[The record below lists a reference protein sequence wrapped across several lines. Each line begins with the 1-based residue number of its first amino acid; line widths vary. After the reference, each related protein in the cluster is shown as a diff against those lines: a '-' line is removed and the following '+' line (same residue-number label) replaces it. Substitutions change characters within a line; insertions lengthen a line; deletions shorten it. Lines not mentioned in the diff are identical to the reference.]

1 VFFAVYHIAKNTF
14 RESLREPVYLL
25 ILMLAMVLI
34 SSTPWFSMFV
44 FREQVKLVTD
54 SAMASVLVFG
64 LVTAVL
70 CASRAVS
77 REIENGTALLLLS
90 KPVMR
95 PVFLLAKILGI
106 TGALTVFWFILSLVS
121 LVSIRVAADQFFLD
135 YRVLFVY
142 ILAVILAFVV
152 AGVHNFVTRS
162 SFPMMAVLFIGGTMA
177 IATVVIAALPVRS
190 AWLPPDADAGGLA
203 YETVPALFLILFA
216 VWAMGTIATA
226 LSTRLK
232 LIPNMLACSALF
244 VVGLMSDWL
253 IGRFADSNP
262 VAALLY
268 AAVPN
273 WQLLW
278 MADALTAKVKIP
290 LGYMGLAVLY
300 IFLFMVFF
308 SILASLLFSHREV
321 GEQNPG

>member
-1 VFFAVYHIAKNTF
+1 
-14 RESLREPVYLL
+14 
-25 ILMLAMVLI
+25 
-34 SSTPWFSMFV
+34 
-44 FREQVKLVTD
+44 
-54 SAMASVLVFG
+54 MASVLVFG